1 MHNFVSFIDYLQSIP
16 SIFGALVERLIL
28 VR

>member
-1 MHNFVSFIDYLQSIP
+1 MHNFVSFTYYLQSIP
-16 SIFGALVERLIL
+16 STFEALAERLIL